1 MLKYKN
7 NVAENFQRNVLRKY
21 HSVFFVIFIS
31 MYFISCENIFSPKLD
46 NTTATSIL
54 TDQKTV
60 EGVYQNF
67 KYAYT
72 FKDTTVYGNL
82 LDQDFVFTYRDYVLG
97 FDVSWD
103 RSTDMRTTTG
113 LFQNS
118 QKLEVIWNNIIF
130 QGGDSLTQNVKRSF
144 NLTITFNPGDVV
156 RLNGFADMNF
166 RRNSTADVWKIIGW
180 RDESF

>member
-1 MLKYKN
+1 MILKSENTAFREIFFADLKY
-7 NVAENFQRNVLRKY
+7 
-21 HSVFFVIFIS
+21 VIIAAGLMFIV
-31 MYFISCENIFSPKLD
+31 MFASCENIFSPKLD
-46 NTTATSIL
+46 TSNAASIL
-54 TDQKTV
+54 TDQKTI

-82 LDQDFVFTYRDYVLG
+82 LNEDFVFIYRDYVSG

-103 RSTDMRTTTG
+103 RATDMRTTNG

-118 QKLEVIWNNIIF
+118 QKLEVVWNNIIF
-130 QGGDSLTQNVKRSF
+130 EEGDSLEQNVKRSF
-144 NLTITFNPGDVV
+144 NLTITFNPGDIV
-156 RLNGFADMNF
+156 RINGFVDMNF
-166 RRNSTADVWKIIGW
+166 HRNSSDDVWRIKRW

>member
-1 MLKYKN
+1 MFSELKKESTFVFRAKYKII
-7 NVAENFQRNVLRKY
+7 LL
-21 HSVFFVIFIS
+21 VIFLS
-31 MYFISCENIFSPKLD
+31 AAVFSSCENIFSPKLD
-46 NTTATSIL
+46 ESTPTSIL

-72 FKDTTVYGNL
+72 FKDSTVYGNL
-82 LDQDFVFTYRDYVLG
+82 LDADFIFTYRDYSSG

-103 RSTDMRTTTG
+103 RATDMRTTNG
-113 LFQNS
+113 LFQNC
-118 QKLEVIWNNIIF
+118 QKIEVVWNNIIF
-130 QGGDSLTQNVKRSF
+130 QGGDSLEQNVKRSF
-144 NLTITFNPGDVV
+144 NLTITFNPGDIV

-166 RRNSTADVWKIIGW
+166 RRNSSGDVWKIIRW

>member
-1 MLKYKN
+1 MWTLKK
-7 NVAENFQRNVLRKY
+7 R
-21 HSVFFVIFIS
+21 FFFLIIIYCSLFIS
-31 MYFISCENIFSPKLD
+31 SCDNIFSPKFD
-46 NTTATSIL
+46 SSTPTSIL

-60 EGVYQNF
+60 EGLFQNF

-82 LDQDFVFTYRDYVLG
+82 LAEDFVFTYRDYASG

-103 RSTDMRTTTG
+103 RATDMRTTNG

-118 QKLEVIWNNIIF
+118 QKLDVVWNNIIF
-130 QGGDSLTQNVKRSF
+130 QGGDSLDQNIKRSF
-144 NLTITFNPGDVV
+144 NLTITFNPSDIV
-156 RLNGFADMNF
+156 RLNGFVDMNLH
-166 RRNSTADVWKIIGW
+166 RNLTEDVWKIKRW